1 MSTTHSRRTTDAGE
15 PHGDRRDADRVLT
28 TAVPTPDAATT
39 RGAATAAAHRW
50 AAWVHALVMGVCA
63 VAGLAVIVRYAI
75 HSVSG
80 FDRDERMMR
89 SLSVTSDGWS
99 RLMDVLD
106 LVTDAGVAIALLVCV
121 VVALLRRRWA
131 VAAAVGVLVAGANI
145 TTQLLKYQVLH
156 SVSSRNSLPSG
167 HTTVGLSLALAAV
180 VVASYR
186 WRPLVTAG
194 AAALATFVG
203 AGTVAAQWHRP
214 GDVLAAGMV
223 CLGWA
228 GAALMIAGGTQR
240 RAPVGRRGPVLAIA
254 SVLGV
259 AFAGLIFVVIGVRP
273 RFGFHDLPLATLT
286 LAVLGAMFA
295 VVVGWVSVVVD
306 RRVA

>member
-1 MSTTHSRRTTDAGE
+1 MARHPASVRPVRR
-15 PHGDRRDADRVLT
+15 RR
-28 TAVPTPDAATT
+28 PI
-39 RGAATAAAHRW
+39 
-50 AAWVHALVMGVCA
+50 WVQALVMG
-63 VAGLAVIVRYAI
+63 LSAVIGFVVVVRYTI
-75 HSVSG
+75 HSVTG
-80 FDRDERMMR
+80 FRWDQRMMD

-99 RLMDVLD
+99 RIVDVLG
-106 LVTDAGVAIALLVCV
+106 LVTDTGVAIALLACV

-131 VAAAVGVLVAGANI
+131 VAAAVGVLVAGSNLS
-145 TTQLLKYQVLH
+145 TQIMKHQVLQ
-156 SVSSRNSLPSG
+156 SVSDRNTLPSG

-228 GAALMIAGGTQR
+228 GAALLIAGGVQR
-240 RAPVGRRGPVLAIA
+240 RAPLGRRGPVLAVA

-259 AFAGLIFVVIGVRP
+259 VFAGVVFALIGVRP
-273 RFGFHDLPLATLT
+273 RFGFHDLPLATFT
-286 LAVLGAMFA
+286 VGMLGVMFA

-306 RRVA
+306 RRLS

>member
-1 MSTTHSRRTTDAGE
+1 M
-15 PHGDRRDADRVLT
+15 
-28 TAVPTPDAATT
+28 TATATMHT
-39 RGAATAAAHRW
+39 RGGSPRLVAHRW
-50 AAWVHALVMGVCA
+50 AVWVHALVMGVCA
-63 VAGLAVIVRYAI
+63 VAGLAVVVRYLI

-80 FDRDERMMR
+80 FTRDQRMMG
-89 SLSVTSDGWS
+89 SLAVTADGWS
-99 RLMDVLD
+99 RIMDVLG
-106 LVTDAGVAIALLVCV
+106 LVTDTGVAVALLGCV

-145 TTQLLKYQVLH
+145 TTQILKYQVLH
-156 SVSSRNSLPSG
+156 SVSPRNTLPSG

-194 AAALATFVG
+194 ASALATFVG

-228 GAALMIAGGTQR
+228 AAALVIAGGGR
-240 RAPVGRRGPVLAIA
+240 RPVRARRRGPVLAIA

-259 AFAGLIFVVIGVRP
+259 ALAGLVFALIGVRP

-286 LAVLGAMFA
+286 VGVLGVMFA

-306 RRVA
+306 RRVG